1 MRRTPV
7 QGRKVEGEPADAD
20 ALEDANTKAHSPEA
34 EGAERGVATALLDE
48 MTLRQR
54 GAWIVLA
61 ALALATAFA
70 VIAVA
75 TLGDDSS
82 APSAPSNDVP
92 DAASTTVVKADER
105 EIVAAYL
112 GYWKAQGTALEVAD
126 PDHPELALYTTGT
139 QLQVN
144 REAIQKV
151 RDQGWA
157 TRTPANSVAEARVTV
172 ESIEGDHARF
182 RSCELDDGIV
192 VRAETGEPLGL
203 DRGVGTYLWTG
214 EMVRENGKWKVSE
227 ATRQQRWEGVAGCW
241 LAE

>member
-7 QGRKVEGEPADAD
+7 QGRRIEGEPADAD
-20 ALEDANTKAHSPEA
+20 ALKDAHTKAAYSPEA
-34 EGAERGVATALLDE
+34 EGVERRVVTALPDE
-48 MTLRQR
+48 MTVRQR
-54 GAWIVLA
+54 GAWIVLG
-61 ALALATAFA
+61 ALAVAAAFA
-70 VIAVA
+70 VIAVV
-75 TLGDDSS
+75 TLGGD
-82 APSAPSNDVP
+82 PSAPSSDVP
-92 DAASTTVVKADER
+92 DQASTTMVPVKTEER

-112 GYWKAQGTALEVAD
+112 GYWKAQSAALEIAD

-144 REAIQKV
+144 REAIEKV

-172 ESIEGDHARF
+172 ESIDGDHARF
-182 RSCELDDGIV
+182 RSCELDDGVV
-192 VRAETGEPLGL
+192 VRAETGEPLGP

-227 ATRQQRWEGVAGCW
+227 ATRQQKWEGVAGCW